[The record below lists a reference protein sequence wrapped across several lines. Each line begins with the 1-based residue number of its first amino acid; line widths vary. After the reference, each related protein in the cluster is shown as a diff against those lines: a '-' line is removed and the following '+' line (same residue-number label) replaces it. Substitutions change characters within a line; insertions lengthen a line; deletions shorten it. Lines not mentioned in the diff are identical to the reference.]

1 MWKTDRLRSGIVYR
15 FVSVERQRGSFFAFD
30 NVLGEG
36 VCHGLVPWRPSAAGD
51 DEDMA
56 GRRGGG
62 ADERA
67 LVEDERRS
75 SNGGSVTVN
84 VDRSG
89 AAAAMRWRG
98 SFRDAGK
105 PVASTA
111 FRLWLAGVWRI
122 R

>member
-1 MWKTDRLRSGIVYR
+1 MWKTNRLRSGIVYC
-15 FVSVERQRGSFFAFD
+15 FVLCEGQRGSLFAFD
-30 NVLGEG
+30 NVLGQG
-36 VCHGLVPWRPSAAGD
+36 VRHGLDPWCPSAAGD

-67 LVEDERRS
+67 LVEDEGRS

-89 AAAAMRWRG
+89 AAAAMRWRR

-111 FRLWLAGVWRI
+111 SRLWLAGVWRI